1 MVNRGKT
8 ELQKVYESIKN
19 TLRIQFEEAD
29 FEALEL
35 VRMVCGASRQDLML
49 GKDVPVSAEQRERLK
64 ELVRRRMGHEP
75 LQYLLG
81 EWDFFGRTF
90 AVGPGVLIPRADTE
104 PLAEACLELLKGTE
118 HPRVLDLCAGTG
130 CIGITLALERPDAEV
145 WAVEKSPE
153 AYRYFQRNNEAYGG
167 CVQGIL
173 GDALEPEIVS
183 GSFDLIVSNPPYLT
197 RAEMEDLQPEV
208 AREPAMALYGREDGL
223 FFYRECS
230 KMYPSRL
237 KSGGM
242 LAFEIG
248 QGEED
253 AVCGFLAESGMIS
266 ICQKRDL
273 HGIIRVITARNK
285 LSVREDAAEV

>member
-1 MVNRGKT
+1 MVVRGKT
-8 ELQKVYESIKN
+8 EIQSVYESVKN
-19 TLRIQFEEAD
+19 TLRIEIEEAD

-35 VRMVCGASRQDLML
+35 VHMVCGASRQDLML
-49 GKDVPVSAEQRERLK
+49 GKDVPVSAEQRRQLE
-64 ELVRRRMGHEP
+64 ELVRRRMEHYP

-90 AVGPGVLIPRADTE
+90 AVGEGVLIPRADTE
-104 PLAEACLELLKGTE
+104 PLAEACLELLKGME
-118 HPRVLDLCAGTG
+118 SPRILDLCTGTG

-153 AYRYFQRNNEAYGG
+153 AYRYFQRNNETYGG
-167 CVQGIL
+167 RVWGVL
-173 GDALEPEIVS
+173 GDALDPGMVS

-197 RAEMEDLQPEV
+197 REEMENLQPEV
-208 AREPAMALYGREDGL
+208 ACEPAMALYGEEDGL
-223 FFYRECS
+223 FFYREFS
-230 KMYPSRL
+230 EKYAPRL
-237 KSGGM
+237 KNGGV

-248 QGEED
+248 QGEEN
-253 AVCGFLAESGMIS
+253 AVRSLLTESGLIS

-285 LSVREDAAEV
+285 LSRREDAAEV